1 MNKEV
6 NCCFLDL
13 AGSEV
18 QQFCGLVVLWR
29 SALRDAH
36 WSVSIPR
43 P

>member
-1 MNKEV
+1 MTKEV
-6 NCCFLDL
+6 SCFSDP

-18 QQFCGLVVLWR
+18 QQLCGLVVLWC
-29 SALRDAH
+29 SALRDVD